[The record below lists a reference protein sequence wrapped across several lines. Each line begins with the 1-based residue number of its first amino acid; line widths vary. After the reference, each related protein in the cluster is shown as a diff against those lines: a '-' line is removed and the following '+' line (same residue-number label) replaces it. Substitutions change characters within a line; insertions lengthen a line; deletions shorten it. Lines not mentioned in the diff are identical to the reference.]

1 MKLESKDLQ
10 LYLITNQNYNNF
22 EKFLEKIKIAL
33 DSGVTCLQMREK
45 NISKNEAL
53 GLATKLKKI
62 ANQKNIPFII
72 NDDVHL
78 AKKVN
83 ADGVHIGQNDMSI
96 KEARKI
102 LGDESIIGVSVH
114 NLEEAI
120 LAQKNGASYIGV
132 GSIFKTN
139 SKKDASFVSIGTL
152 REICNK
158 INLPVVAIGGINSSN
173 ISNLYGTGI
182 DGVAVISA
190 ILSTD
195 NIKESTEILKSKS
208 NFIYKRNIPAI
219 LSIAGSD
226 CSGGAGIQAD
236 IKSISACGG
245 FAMSIIT
252 SLTAQNTKEVLKISN
267 CDENFLKLQFKSIF
281 TDIYP
286 NSIKIGML
294 SSKEIIKVVFDQL
307 KKYHSNNIIL
317 DPVMVSTSGCKLL
330 DDDAIKLL
338 KKLLIPISSL
348 ITPNIFE
355 AEILSGKKI
364 YSSNDMKISCEKIYN
379 DYNCPVLLKGGHS
392 LENANDLFF
401 DGNNYIWFKEKKINN
416 SNTHGTGCTLSS
428 SIATYF
434 ALGYTL
440 EESIEKAKNYIT
452 KILTSSLDLGHG
464 NGPLDHFFKL

>member
-53 GLATKLKKI
+53 ELAIKLKKI

-195 NIKESTEILKSKS
+195 NINESTELLKSKS

-286 NSIKIGML
+286 NAIKIGML

-317 DPVMVSTSGCKLL
+317 DPVMVSTTGCKLL

-364 YSSNDMKISCEKIYN
+364 YSSNDMK
-379 DYNCPVLLKGGHS
+379 LS
-392 LENANDLFF
+392 L
-401 DGNNYIWFKEKKINN
+401 IHI
-416 SNTHGTGCTLSS
+416 
-428 SIATYF
+428 
-434 ALGYTL
+434 
-440 EESIEKAKNYIT
+440 
-452 KILTSSLDLGHG
+452 
-464 NGPLDHFFKL
+464 